1 MNFQTQNLW
10 DPISPFIIAVILI
23 IIAVILIYLTIKIN
37 KKKKNQKN
45 IISTVREMFGIE
57 PIVSDVI
64 TEDQEGKVESII
76 ESVERKNI
84 ISTVREFEFIGGQVR
99 FKLALINNTNYPMTE
114 FIITFE
120 IPDALKWI
128 VHEPRYERKGDSI
141 FIHKLG
147 TKEKKSISLYL
158 EPISC
163 MESPIN
169 ATISFHDAKDVPRA
183 LRMKP
188 KMISISCPIYFTKKE
203 VNLARVKNLKENLTH
218 HDKKT
223 FLVAN
228 PENLGVIFESVVEVI
243 RSRDIKLVSKTLS
256 ENNKYGEAWFYGTT
270 KVGKKRHVMH
280 VSIDEEK
287 KVLELEAFGAD
298 EDQITGFLADV
309 SRETREK
316 LLNQNLIS
324 SKNQFLDMRISIAS
338 HLCPYCFEY
347 ISQNLIEKFTNGES
361 IKCNNCD
368 VQIDVIKP
376 IS

>member
-1 MNFQTQNLW
+1 
-10 DPISPFIIAVILI
+10 
-23 IIAVILIYLTIKIN
+23 
-37 KKKKNQKN
+37 
-45 IISTVREMFGIE
+45 FGIE

-76 ESVERKNI
+76 ESVERKNV
-84 ISTVREFEFIGGQVR
+84 ISTLREFEFIGGQIR
-99 FKLALINNTNYPMTE
+99 FKLAIINNTNYPTTE

-128 VHEPRYERKGDSI
+128 IHEPGYERKGDSI
-141 FIHKLG
+141 FIPKLG
-147 TKEKKSISLYL
+147 ANEKKSISLYL

-188 KMISISCPIYFTKKE
+188 KTIAISCPLYFTKKE
-203 VNLARVKNLKENLTH
+203 VNFARVKSLKKNLTH

-223 FLVAN
+223 FPVIN
-228 PENLGVIFESVVEVI
+228 PENLDVIFESVVDI
-243 RSRDIKLVSKTLS
+243 LGSRDIKIVSKTLS
-256 ENNKYGEAWFYGTT
+256 VKNKYGEAWFYGTT
-270 KVGKKRHVMH
+270 KAGKKGHVMRIT
-280 VSIDEEK
+280 IDGEK
-287 KVLELEAFGAD
+287 RILELESSGDD

-309 SRETREK
+309 SREAREK

-324 SKNQFLDMRISIAS
+324 SENQFFDLRVSIAS
-338 HLCPYCFEY
+338 HLCPYCFDY
-347 ISQNLIEKFTNGES
+347 ISQNLVKKFTNGES
-361 IKCNNCD
+361 INCNNCD
-368 VQIDVIKP
+368 VRIDVIKP